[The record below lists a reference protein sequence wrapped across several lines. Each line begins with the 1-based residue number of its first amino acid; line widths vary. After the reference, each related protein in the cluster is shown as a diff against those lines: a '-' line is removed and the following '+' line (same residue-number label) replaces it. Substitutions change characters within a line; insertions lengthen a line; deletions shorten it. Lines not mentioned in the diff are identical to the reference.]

1 MAKAE
6 LTTVVTPKCQRLA
19 DEMGYELVDVC
30 LDKENTGKFL
40 RIYVDRPEGMSLDDC
55 ERYHRAIMP
64 LVESYDFDFL
74 EVSSPGID
82 RPLKKDRDFERALGE
97 EVEVHLF
104 KAVDG
109 QKVFTGILSDF
120 DAQDMVL
127 TIAGKEKRFARKA
140 ASLVKPVV
148 DMEGVED
155 VDLGEEY
162 PGKPIPRKKAIF
174 IGNENH
180 CGSSFR
186 IRNSINY

>member
-82 RPLKKDRDFERALGE
+82 RPLKK
-97 EVEVHLF
+97 VHLF

-127 TIAGKEKRFARKA
+127 TIAGEEKRFARKA

-155 VDLGEEY
+155 VDLGEE
-162 PGKPIPRKKAIF
+162 
-174 IGNENH
+174 
-180 CGSSFR
+180 
-186 IRNSINY
+186 

>member
-104 KAVDG
+104 KAV
-109 QKVFTGILSDF
+109 
-120 DAQDMVL
+120 VL
-127 TIAGKEKRFARKA
+127 TIAGEEKRFARKA

-155 VDLGEEY
+155 VDLGEE
-162 PGKPIPRKKAIF
+162 
-174 IGNENH
+174 
-180 CGSSFR
+180 
-186 IRNSINY
+186 

>member
-82 RPLKKDRDFERALGE
+82 RPLKKDRD
-97 EVEVHLF
+97 LF

-127 TIAGKEKRFARKA
+127 TIAGEEKRFARKA

-155 VDLGEEY
+155 VDLGEE
-162 PGKPIPRKKAIF
+162 
-174 IGNENH
+174 
-180 CGSSFR
+180 
-186 IRNSINY
+186 

>member
-19 DEMGYELVDVC
+19 DELGYELVDVC

-55 ERYHRAIMP
+55 ERYHRAVAP
-64 LVESYDFDFL
+64 LVVSYDFDFL

-82 RPLKKDRDFERALGE
+82 RPLKKDRDFERAIGD

-104 KAVDG
+104 KAMDG
-109 QKVFTGILSDF
+109 QKQFTGILTDF
-120 DAQDMVL
+120 DKQDMVL
-127 TIAGKEKRFARKA
+127 SIAGQEVRIARKA

-148 DMEGVED
+148 DMEGVET
-155 VDLGEEY
+155 VDLSGDDD
-162 PGKPIPRKKAIF
+162 A
-174 IGNENH
+174 GNVRTE
-180 CGSSFR
+180 
-186 IRNSINY
+186 

>member
-6 LTTVVTPKCQRLA
+6 LTTVVTPKCQRWQMKWAMNWWMCALIRRTRA
-19 DEMGYELVDVC
+19 SSC
-30 LDKENTGKFL
+30 A
-40 RIYVDRPEGMSLDDC
+40 YVDRPEGMSLDDC

-127 TIAGKEKRFARKA
+127 TIAGEEKRFARKA

-155 VDLGEEY
+155 VDLV
-162 PGKPIPRKKAIF
+162 
-174 IGNENH
+174 
-180 CGSSFR
+180 
-186 IRNSINY
+186 